1 MIRLLGSLLL
11 ALALVFGSGGG
22 IGIDT
27 GGAWAQTA
35 PATIDFAA
43 WGKVAE
49 RAETALEDQRASNTA
64 LEDLRAELA
73 SWRVQFQAAQSA
85 NNARI
90 TTLQQQI
97 DVLGPIPAEG
107 EDEPAEIVERRA
119 ALNLQLAALKT
130 PQLSAE
136 EAYRRADGLI
146 RETDAII
153 RERHTASLLELGPSP
168 LNPTLWP
175 QALRSVSS
183 TASQA
188 VAEVKTAWLPQ
199 AQKEQVRERLPL
211 TIIYLVV
218 AAVLI
223 LRGRRWSQRLG
234 VLMMHWSK
242 VIPDHLVSFVV
253 SIGQILLPYI
263 GILALTEAL
272 FAPGLLGFRG
282 QIIVSELPTVGLAI
296 LLALWL
302 GTRLF
307 QPAQGDGVLQEMSA
321 GLAALG
327 RRLSGWLGAVW
338 GLNHLLVRL
347 AIYEDYAAAT
357 SAVLH
362 FPLIL
367 LGGGL
372 LFRLSQVLRGTPK
385 AEQTEG
391 VGDLP
396 FRARMANLLANTLM
410 VIAVA
415 GPLIA
420 AIGYLSGALALVF
433 PAMETVAL
441 LALVIVLSGVMRDAY
456 GFASGRDEQAT
467 RDALMPVLLSLVL
480 TLAALPVATLIW
492 GARLSDLTE
501 LWARFRSGF
510 QIGDSRISP
519 TDFLTFAIV
528 FAVGYLLTRLFQ
540 AALKSSVL
548 PKTQID
554 PGGQN
559 AIVSGLGYVG
569 IFLAALIGISTA
581 GIDLSSL
588 AIVAGALSVGIGFGL
603 QNIVSNFVSGIILL
617 IERPIAEGDWIEV
630 GGNMGYVR
638 DISVRSTRIETFDR
652 TDVIIPNADLV
663 SGTVTNYTRGNLIGR
678 AILPIGVAYGSDTHQ
693 VEAILK
699 EIATAH
705 PMVSLNPPPSVHF
718 RGFGADS
725 LDFEIRAILR
735 DVNYGLS
742 VKTALNHEIAKRFAE
757 EGIEIPFAQRDVW
770 LRNPEVLQ
778 PQPAPGRKAPKKPT

>member
-1 MIRLLGSLLL
+1 MMRVLKSLFL
-11 ALALVFGSGGG
+11 ALALLCGSAG
-22 IGIDT
+22 IGGVDL
-27 GGAWAQTA
+27 GAAWAQAT
-35 PATIDFAA
+35 PAEIDFAV
-43 WGKVAE
+43 WEKVAE
-49 RAETALEDQRASNTA
+49 RAETALEDQRASSTA
-64 LEDLRAELA
+64 LEELREELA
-73 SWRVQFQAAQSA
+73 GWRALFLEAQSA
-85 NNARI
+85 NDARI
-90 TTLQQQI
+90 STLNDQI
-97 DVLGPIPAEG
+97 AALGPIPGEG
-107 EDEPAEIVERRA
+107 ESEPAEITERRA
-119 ALNLQLAALKT
+119 ALTTQLAALQT
-130 PQLSAE
+130 PKLSAE
-136 EAYRRADGLI
+136 EAYSRADGLI

-153 RERHTASLLELGPSP
+153 RERQTERLLELGPTP
-168 LNPTLWP
+168 LNPTVWP
-175 QALRSVSS
+175 QALRDITS
-183 TASQA
+183 TATQTI
-188 VAEVKTAWLPQ
+188 AEVDTAWQ
-199 AQKEQVRERLPL
+199 SDAQKEQVRDRLPL
-211 TIIYLVV
+211 TIVYLVV
-218 AAVLI
+218 AGVLI
-223 LRGRRWSQRLG
+223 WRGRRWSQRLG
-234 VLMMHWSK
+234 ALMMEWSK
-242 VIPDHLVSFVV
+242 VIPDRLVSFMV
-253 SIGQILLPYI
+253 SIGQILLPYL
-263 GILALTEAL
+263 GILALAEAL
-272 FAPGLLGFRG
+272 FSTGLLGFRG
-282 QIIVSELPTVGLAI
+282 QIIAAELPTIGLGVFV
-296 LLALWL
+296 ALWL

-307 QPAQGDGVLQEMSA
+307 QPDQTGGFLSEMSPA
-321 GLAALG
+321 LAARG
-327 RRLSGWLGAVW
+327 RQISAWLGAVW
-338 GLNHLLVRL
+338 GLNQLLTRV
-347 AIYEDYAAAT
+347 ADYEDYSTAT

-367 LGGGL
+367 LGGVM
-372 LFRLSQVLRGTPK
+372 LFRLAYVLRGTPRD
-385 AEQTEG
+385 EDGEG
-391 VGDLP
+391 AGDVT
-396 FRARMANLLANTLM
+396 FRARMVDLVSKALM
-410 VIAVA
+410 IIAVG

-420 AIGYLSGALALVF
+420 AIGYLTGALALVF
-433 PAMETVAL
+433 PAMETAAL
-441 LALVIVLSGVMRDAY
+441 MALIVVLSGVMRDAY
-456 GFASGRDEQAT
+456 GFASGRDEQGT
-467 RDALMPVLLSLVL
+467 REALIPVLLSLSL
-480 TLAALPVATLIW
+480 TAAALPFAALIW
-492 GARLSDLTE
+492 GARQSDLSE
-501 LWARFRSGF
+501 IWARFRSGF

-528 FAVGYLLTRLFQ
+528 FAIGYLLTRMLQ

-548 PKTQID
+548 PKTGID

-569 IFLAALIGISTA
+569 IFLAAIIGISTA

-638 DISVRSTRIETFDR
+638 DISVRSTRIETFDH

-678 AILPIGVAYGSDTHQ
+678 AILPIGVAYGSDTHK

-735 DVNYGLS
+735 DVNFGLS

-778 PQPAPGRKAPKKPT
+778 PSPPARRKTPKKPT